1 MSWFDDTKNWLY
13 LQKEGIIIGGLLGLL
28 CAMIYFK
35 IGGDYLFAATP
46 MGFVGEALFSAG
58 ASLKEVAFTKIGL
71 IFILVGMVLGA
82 IIDMVIAPRK

>member
-1 MSWFDDTKNWLY
+1 MSLFSEARHWLW

-28 CAMIYFK
+28 SAMIYFK

-46 MGFVGEALFSAG
+46 LGVAGQVLFSAG

-71 IFILVGMVLGA
+71 ILIVVGMVLGA
-82 IIDMVIAPRK
+82 IIDSIVDPRR